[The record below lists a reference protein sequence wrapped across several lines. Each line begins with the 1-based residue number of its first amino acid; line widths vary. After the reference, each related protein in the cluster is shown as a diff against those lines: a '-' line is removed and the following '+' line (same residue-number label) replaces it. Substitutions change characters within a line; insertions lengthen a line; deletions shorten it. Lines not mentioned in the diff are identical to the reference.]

1 MNNIDG
7 TLNNEVGSVSSR
19 AYIFLSSL
27 AFLFSLSKPPDVI
40 LLVFSAAPST
50 AFDDNPHAQGAET
63 IVSQWD
69 LTEDRSWIPGFLQ
82 SIFYVGFMP
91 GTIVFGQLSDRYGR
105 KKISVIGYIL
115 VLIFQVIT
123 GFCQNW
129 QQFAVCR
136 AISGFLVGG
145 LSVVTTILIQETT
158 GSKLWV
164 LNGAL
169 GAIGFTANMLAFLWV
184 AYLYPSWRQMYFIT
198 TIPGILGFVFL
209 YIVPES
215 PRWLLS
221 RGKPDS
227 AEEVMQ
233 KLSRWNGSPHTDR
246 LMLQQNYEYAQQEQD
261 ASRDEE
267 GSIIDLIR
275 KPVLRY
281 RAAILSLQWFT
292 ASFVFYG
299 ITLGSGSFSSN
310 FYVAYLISGLSQLPS
325 IPFTI
330 YLMERRWAGRRRTLV
345 CFMGLAALCMFV
357 MYIVSFGQDRSN
369 YELTLLVFG
378 KLGICGAF
386 DLIYVYTAELFPT
399 VVRNV
404 GLGSMSFWARVGGV
418 IAPFLANLAVFSGS
432 NDPFLAFGIVGLLSS
447 VFAAFLPETRAKLIP
462 NTFEEAELQ
471 EEDNDENSCNSITC

>member
-1 MNNIDG
+1 
-7 TLNNEVGSVSSR
+7 
-19 AYIFLSSL
+19 
-27 AFLFSLSKPPDVI
+27 
-40 LLVFSAAPST
+40 
-50 AFDDNPHAQGAET
+50 
-63 IVSQWD
+63 
-69 LTEDRSWIPGFLQ
+69 
-82 SIFYVGFMP
+82 MP

-123 GFCQNW
+123 GLCQNW

-267 GSIIDLIR
+267 GSIIDLVR

-281 RAAILSLQWFT
+281 RAAILSLQ
-292 ASFVFYG
+292 
-299 ITLGSGSFSSN
+299 
-310 FYVAYLISGLSQLPS
+310 
-325 IPFTI
+325 
-330 YLMERRWAGRRRTLV
+330 WAGRRRTLV

-369 YELTLLVFG
+369 YKLTLLVFG

-418 IAPFLANLAVFSGS
+418 IAPFLANLAIFFMRSTIVFSGS

>member
-1 MNNIDG
+1 MNNIDE

-27 AFLFSLSKPPDVI
+27 AFLFSSSKPPDVI

-82 SIFYVGFMP
+82 SIFYVGCMP

-105 KKISVIGYIL
+105 KKISVI
-115 VLIFQVIT
+115 
-123 GFCQNW
+123 
-129 QQFAVCR
+129 
-136 AISGFLVGG
+136 
-145 LSVVTTILIQETT
+145 
-158 GSKLWV
+158 
-164 LNGAL
+164 GAL

-198 TIPGILGFVFL
+198 TIPGILGFVF
-209 YIVPES
+209 YKYA
-215 PRWLLS
+215 LLPGNAKE
-221 RGKPDS
+221 RQDEGHQN
-227 AEEVMQ
+227 E
-233 KLSRWNGSPHTDR
+233 NR

-369 YELTLLVFG
+369 YKLTLLVFG
-378 KLGICGAF
+378 KLGICGAS

-447 VFAAFLPETRAKLIP
+447 VFASFLPETRAKLIP

-471 EEDNDENSCNSITC
+471 EEDNDEKSCNSITC

>member
-1 MNNIDG
+1 MNNIDE

-27 AFLFSLSKPPDVI
+27 AFLFSSSKPPDVI

-82 SIFYVGFMP
+82 SIFYVGCMP

-105 KKISVIGYIL
+105 KKISVI
-115 VLIFQVIT
+115 
-123 GFCQNW
+123 
-129 QQFAVCR
+129 
-136 AISGFLVGG
+136 
-145 LSVVTTILIQETT
+145 
-158 GSKLWV
+158 
-164 LNGAL
+164 GAL

-198 TIPGILGFVFL
+198 TIPGILGFVF
-209 YIVPES
+209 YKYA
-215 PRWLLS
+215 LLPGNAKE
-221 RGKPDS
+221 RQDEGHQN
-227 AEEVMQ
+227 E
-233 KLSRWNGSPHTDR
+233 NR

-281 RAAILSLQWFT
+281 RAAILSLQW
-292 ASFVFYG
+292 
-299 ITLGSGSFSSN
+299 
-310 FYVAYLISGLSQLPS
+310 
-325 IPFTI
+325 
-330 YLMERRWAGRRRTLV
+330 AGRRRTLV

-369 YELTLLVFG
+369 YKLTLLVFG
-378 KLGICGAF
+378 KLGICGAS

-447 VFAAFLPETRAKLIP
+447 VFASFLPETRAKLIP

-471 EEDNDENSCNSITC
+471 EEDNDEKSCNSITC

>member
-1 MNNIDG
+1 MNNIDE

-105 KKISVIGYIL
+105 KKISVIG
-115 VLIFQVIT
+115 
-123 GFCQNW
+123 
-129 QQFAVCR
+129 
-136 AISGFLVGG
+136 
-145 LSVVTTILIQETT
+145 
-158 GSKLWV
+158 
-164 LNGAL
+164 AL

-233 KLSRWNGSPHTDR
+233 KLSRWNGSPHTEYALLPGNAKERQDEDHQNENR

-345 CFMGLAALCMFV
+345 CFVGLAALCMFV

-369 YELTLLVFG
+369 YKLTLLVFG

-432 NDPFLAFGIVGLLSS
+432 NDPFLAFGIEGLLSS
-447 VFAAFLPETRAKLIP
+447 VFAAFLPETRARLIP